1 MRNYRPLHLFFILC
15 FSFFIFNLLFMSR
28 PVRFNIHA
36 KEANIN
42 DNVAITEMPEGHQ
55 GEGFFATRLEK
66 VVGLARKNSIWPL
79 PFATSCCGIEFMAT
93 MGSHY
98 DLSRF
103 GSERLGF
110 TPRQCDLLMVMGT
123 IAKKM
128 APVLRQVYLQMA
140 EPRWVLAVGAC
151 ASSGGIFDTYS
162 VLQGIDQVIPV
173 DVYVPGCPPRPEAI
187 LDGFMLI
194 QELTHNES
202 LRRRNSEHYTKLLNS
217 YGIQ

>member
-1 MRNYRPLHLFFILC
+1 MKSHIL
-15 FSFFIFNLLFMSR
+15 
-28 PVRFNIHA
+28 VGA
-36 KEANIN
+36 A
-42 DNVAITEMPEGHQ
+42 PEGH
-55 GEGFFATRLEK
+55 GGDGFFATSFDK

-98 DLSRF
+98 DLARF
-103 GSERLGF
+103 GAERVGF
-110 TPRQCDLLMVMGT
+110 SPRQCDLLMVMGT

-128 APVLRQVYLQMA
+128 GPVVRQVYLQMA
-140 EPRWVLAVGAC
+140 EPRWVMAVGAC
-151 ASSGGIFDTYS
+151 ACSGGIFDSYS

-187 LDGFMLI
+187 IDGIIKVQDLI
-194 QELTHNES
+194 HNEG
-202 LRRRNSEHYTKLLNS
+202 LRRRHSPQYKSLMES

>member
-1 MRNYRPLHLFFILC
+1 MA
-15 FSFFIFNLLFMSR
+15 R
-28 PVRFNIHA
+28 PVRFNIHP
-36 KEANIN
+36 KQSDIHDNI
-42 DNVAITEMPEGHQ
+42 AIAGMPEGSM
-55 GEGFFATRLEK
+55 GEGYFATSMEK
-66 VVGLARKNSIWPL
+66 VVSLARKNSIWPL

-93 MGSHY
+93 MASTY

-128 APVLRQVYLQMA
+128 GPVLKQVYLQMA
-140 EPRWVLAVGAC
+140 EPRWVMAVGAC

-162 VLQGIDQVIPV
+162 VLQGIDQIIPV

-187 LDGFMLI
+187 IDGVMRI
-194 QELTHNES
+194 QDLVNNES
-202 LRRRNSEHYTKLLNS
+202 LRRRNSEHYKALLGS
-217 YGIQ
+217 YGIE

>member
-1 MRNYRPLHLFFILC
+1 
-15 FSFFIFNLLFMSR
+15 MSR
-28 PVRFNIHA
+28 PVRFNIHP
-36 KEANIN
+36 KQPDIHDNI
-42 DNVAITEMPEGHQ
+42 AIAEMPEGIQ
-55 GEGFFATRLEK
+55 GEGYFATGLEK
-66 VVGLARKNSIWPL
+66 ALTLARKNSIWPL

-110 TPRQCDLLMVMGT
+110 TPRQCDLIMVMGT

-140 EPRWVLAVGAC
+140 EPRWVMAVGAC

-187 LDGFMLI
+187 LDGFMRI
-194 QELTHNES
+194 QELVGNES
-202 LRRRNSEHYTKLLNS
+202 LRRRNSDHYKALLGS

>member
-1 MRNYRPLHLFFILC
+1 M
-15 FSFFIFNLLFMSR
+15 R
-28 PVRFNIHA
+28 PVRFNI
-36 KEANIN
+36 KEKTVDIHTNI
-42 DNVAITEMPEGHQ
+42 AIAEMPEGSG
-55 GEGFFATRLEK
+55 GEGYFATSLEK

-98 DLSRF
+98 DLARF

-128 APVLRQVYLQMA
+128 APILKKVYLQMA
-140 EPRWVLAVGAC
+140 EPRWVIAVGAC
-151 ASSGGIFDTYS
+151 AASGGIFDTYS

-187 LDGFMLI
+187 LDGFMRI
-194 QELTHNES
+194 QELVHNES
-202 LRRRNSEHYTKLLNS
+202 LRRRNIEHYTKLLSS
-217 YGIQ
+217 YGIE